1 MALRC
6 ASPAPTTAWPC
17 WAQRA
22 FQSVPPQILTTPKR
36 QHNSGDVLLRRPSG
50 TRQGKP
56 QLPVSD
62 FGAGVILAPGLSF
75 SGDRGSE
82 PPHPSQSWSTGL
94 AASVLPSV
102 TTGTSP
108 SGLDTKFGER
118 KRKFWSPRH
127 PLIFLI
133 KGQAHRSCHS
143 ESAFFWQHESPP
155 GKSLSCAI
163 LLCR

>member
-1 MALRC
+1 MAPRC
-6 ASPAPTTAWPC
+6 ASPGHTGLKGHFKVFHHRYSPHLKDST
-17 WAQRA
+17 
-22 FQSVPPQILTTPKR
+22 ILGMFCP
-36 QHNSGDVLLRRPSG
+36 GDPVE
-50 TRQGKP
+50 QGKASHSS
-56 QLPVSD
+56 QCLTLVLG
-62 FGAGVILAPGLSF
+62 FILAPGLSF
-75 SGDRGSE
+75 SGNRGSE

-127 PLIFLI
+127 PLVFPI

-143 ESAFFWQHESPP
+143 ESAFCWQPESPP
-155 GKSLSCAI
+155 GKSLSCVI